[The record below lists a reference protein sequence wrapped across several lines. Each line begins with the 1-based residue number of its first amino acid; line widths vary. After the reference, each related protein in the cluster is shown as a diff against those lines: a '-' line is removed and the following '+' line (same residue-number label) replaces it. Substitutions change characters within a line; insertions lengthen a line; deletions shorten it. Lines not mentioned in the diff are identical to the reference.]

1 MNSNPKNRLL
11 NLLIFRRLVLLII
24 TPALMLSFAGCER
37 KSDCYVSDAV
47 TFLKKIEF
55 ESETLFLYER
65 TSGMSDKMSIVELY
79 REQPSFDECWHPDIE
94 SVSQVPLDIDGN
106 QPTAITVSENFVDI
120 KYNDQPYSGQK
131 VEDLKVE
138 VFKH

>member
-1 MNSNPKNRLL
+1 MNSNPKNRFL

-24 TPALMLSFAGCER
+24 TPTLILSFAGCER
-37 KSDCYVSDAV
+37 KSDCYVSEAV

-55 ESETLFLYER
+55 ESGTLFLYER

-79 REQPSFDECWHPDIE
+79 REQPSFDECGHPDTE